1 MAAMSDQSFAGP
13 KGASP
18 RFGGTLTVVIPHF
31 NQKQFLPRAVASV
44 LNGETRDVEIIVVDD
59 GSTDDSEPILAALEK
74 HDPRVSIIRSR
85 DNQGAP
91 TALNAGL
98 AAARGRYISFLGA
111 DDFVMPTLYGP
122 LLRELESNQS
132 AALACSEIAILG
144 TDDSIRGIRPMTPP
158 AFRTTYLE
166 PKAVVRISENTDN
179 WICNTSTVY
188 RTAMIRA
195 AGGYDP
201 SLGSFCDGFLSRVL
215 AFEHGFIFVPGVRAA
230 WRVAADTLSASTVLD
245 QLEIA
250 RLVALARERLATSI
264 VSRRAPGYPDL
275 FARRLRFSAAR
286 MQFVWN
292 GRSTDPIAAATIAGG
307 TDNDRK
313 MLSAIHRSL
322 GFGAAG
328 RMLAL
333 AWLFA
338 RLRPAAPLSL
348 ILHAVRNRLLLA
360 RSRRSIQSW
369 LRKLEIAR
377 NHVLGG
383 VASSEALGTGV
394 RTGSAR

>member
-1 MAAMSDQSFAGP
+1 MQYIHGLSYG
-13 KGASP
+13 
-18 RFGGTLTVVIPHF
+18 
-31 NQKQFLPRAVASV
+31 N
-44 LNGETRDVEIIVVDD
+44 
-59 GSTDDSEPILAALEK
+59 
-74 HDPRVSIIRSR
+74 DP
-85 DNQGAP
+85 
-91 TALNAGL
+91 
-98 AAARGRYISFLGA
+98 GR
-111 DDFVMPTLYGP
+111 
-122 LLRELESNQS
+122 R
-132 AALACSEIAILG
+132 
-144 TDDSIRGIRPMTPP
+144 
-158 AFRTTYLE
+158 
-166 PKAVVRISENTDN
+166 
-179 WICNTSTVY
+179 
-188 RTAMIRA
+188 
-195 AGGYDP
+195 GYDP

-292 GRSTDPIAAATIAGG
+292 GRSTDPTAAAMIAGG

-313 MLSAIHRSL
+313 VLSTIHRSL

-338 RLRPAAPLSL
+338 RLRPIAPLSL